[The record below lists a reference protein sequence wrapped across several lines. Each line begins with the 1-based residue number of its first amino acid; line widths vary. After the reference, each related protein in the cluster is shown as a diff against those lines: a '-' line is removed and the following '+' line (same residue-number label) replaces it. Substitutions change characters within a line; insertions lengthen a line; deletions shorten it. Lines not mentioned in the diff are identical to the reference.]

1 MVEEHKVEINMENDS
16 ADGQSPEAEAVPE
29 DMQSAEQAPETDDLE
44 DTVADDEPTPLEAAL
59 EDAAQYKDKYI
70 RAAAE
75 LDNFKKRTARE
86 MNDLR
91 KYANEALLRDLLPVI
106 DNLERATNVGA
117 DGDEKAVQCV
127 VEGVDL
133 TRKEILKV
141 LERFNVKPIE
151 ALHQPFDPNFH
162 QAVSRE
168 EDDAHP
174 ENTVLKEFQKGYLIH
189 DRLLRPAMVVV
200 SMGGGAPEENEA

>member
-1 MVEEHKVEINMENDS
+1 MVAEHKVHINMENGS
-16 ADGQSPEAEAVPE
+16 ADDKSPEEEAKTE
-29 DMQSAEQAPETDDLE
+29 DMLSAGQTPETDDLE
-44 DTVADDEPTPLEAAL
+44 DVVEDDEPTPLEAAL
-59 EDAAQYKDKYI
+59 LEATQNRDKYM

-75 LDNFKKRTARE
+75 LDNYKKRTARE

-106 DNLERATNVGA
+106 DNLERATNIGA
-117 DGDEKAVQCV
+117 DGDKKAVQSV
-127 VEGVDL
+127 VEGVEL

-141 LERFNVKPIE
+141 LERFNVKPIVS
-151 ALHQPFDPNFH
+151 LHQPFDPNFH

-200 SMGGGAPEENEA
+200 SMGAGATEENES